1 MDKMLMKE
9 ASYFGENL
17 DMCFKNT
24 LAYLKTDV
32 KRCFKWLD
40 LGLSPCACGLM
51 GPAPKPLNEIPHL
64 LKPNSE
70 GPDVNAAVKAC
81 VDRGKAKMG
90 FVGPGQIL
98 A

>member
-1 MDKMLMKE
+1 M
-9 ASYFGENL
+9 
-17 DMCFKNT
+17 
-24 LAYLKTDV
+24 DV

-51 GPAPKPLNEIPHL
+51 GPAPKPLNEIPHV

-70 GPDVNAAVKAC
+70 GPDVNAAAC

-90 FVGPGQIL
+90 FIGPGPNSRSNPNSVNGFRVSL
-98 A
+98 C